1 MAFQDRELGMDGR
14 WPISADSCFCIWWGA
29 RLWNAAWKATNAL
42 LRITENALHSLPE
55 KGYRW
60 FQAQSDCYIRQRVGK
75 AALIAFRAIS
85 SALDVDPA
93 SLQ

>member
-1 MAFQDRELGMDGR
+1 MLLYLVG
-14 WPISADSCFCIWWGA
+14 SAALECCMEGHK
-29 RLWNAAWKATNAL
+29 RL